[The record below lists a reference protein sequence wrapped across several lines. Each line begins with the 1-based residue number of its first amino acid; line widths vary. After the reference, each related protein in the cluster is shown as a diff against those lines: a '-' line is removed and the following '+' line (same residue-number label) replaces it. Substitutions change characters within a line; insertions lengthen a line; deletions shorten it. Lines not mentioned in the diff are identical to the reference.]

1 MAQLTIGCRLCPWKI
16 PYSITY
22 AQADIGQYMAHV
34 VIKHWDWLVEL
45 KGKFAPD
52 TRSASERFAEQF
64 PDG

>member
-1 MAQLTIGCRLCPWKI
+1 MAQLTIGCRLCPWRI

-34 VIKHWDWLVEL
+34 VIKHWDWLQRL
-45 KGKFAPD
+45 KAEHGEDP
-52 TRSASERFAEQF
+52 RSPSERFSDLF